1 MHDAVDLLRVLV
13 DRPEWMERA
22 ACKGMT
28 DLFYPD
34 GPGPAPNEA
43 RLICEGGCPVV
54 RECLGYSCVTRE
66 LYGVWGGMAPRQR
79 RRVRTVVLESIQEGS
94 YL

>member
-1 MHDAVDLLRVLV
+1 MRDAVDLLRVLV
-13 DRPEWMERA
+13 DRPAWMERA

-43 RLICEGGCPVV
+43 RLICEGCQVI
-54 RECLGYSCVTRE
+54 RHCLGAAVAGRE
-66 LYGVWGGMAPRQR
+66 LFGVWGGMAPRQR
-79 RRVRTVVLESIQEGS
+79 RRVRQVVLESIEEGS

>member
-1 MHDAVDLLRVLV
+1 MRDAVDLLRVLV
-13 DRPEWMERA
+13 DRPAWMERA
-22 ACKGMT
+22 ACKGLT

-43 RLICEGGCPVV
+43 RLICEGCPVI
-54 RECLGYSCVTRE
+54 RHCLGAACAGRE
-66 LYGVWGGMAPRQR
+66 LFGVWGGQSPRQR
-79 RRVRTVVLESIQEGS
+79 RHVRRAVLESIEEGS